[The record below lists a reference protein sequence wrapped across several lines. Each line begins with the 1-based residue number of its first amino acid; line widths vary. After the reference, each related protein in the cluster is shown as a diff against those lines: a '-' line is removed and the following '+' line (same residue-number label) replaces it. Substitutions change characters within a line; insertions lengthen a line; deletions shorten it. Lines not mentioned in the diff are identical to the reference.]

1 MSNICINNTTKGVNN
16 MSVMR
21 IATFIISVFIVGMV
35 EMMVAGIMNLMS
47 DDLGVSEPIIG
58 QLVTLYA
65 LTFAICGPI
74 LVKLTNRFPA
84 RSVLLWTLV
93 AFIVG
98 NGIIAIAP
106 NFTIL
111 VIGRILSSAAASL
124 IIVKVLALT
133 AMLTV
138 PKNRGKMIGVVY
150 TGFSGANVFGV
161 PIGTMI
167 GDWIGWRFTFV
178 FIIVI
183 SLLAGLLMLKYLPTT
198 GELNDANRMFNQVT
212 EDNQSSSRILRPAEI
227 VKYLAI
233 TLLILIANSV
243 TFVYINPLI
252 LENGHSMGY
261 VSLALLVN
269 GVAGVVGTSLG
280 GVLADKL
287 TSKRWLI
294 IAFSVFTV
302 MMLIVNLIL
311 STTVL
316 LLIGLFIWNIVQWST
331 NPAIQ
336 SGIIEHVEGDTSQ
349 VMSWNMSCLNAG
361 IGFGGII
368 GGLVVSNISVEAVTL
383 VSAFI
388 GFVGL
393 IVVLTLKNYH
403 YTKN

>member
-1 MSNICINNTTKGVNN
+1 M

-47 DDLGVSEPIIG
+47 DDLGVSEAIIG

-74 LVKLTNRFPA
+74 LVKLTNRYPA
-84 RSVLLWTLV
+84 RPVLLWTLV
-93 AFIVG
+93 IFIVG
-98 NGIIAIAP
+98 NGIIAVAP

-133 AMLTV
+133 AMLTI

-183 SLLAGLLMLKYLPTT
+183 SLIAGLLMLKYLPTT
-198 GELNDANRMFNQVT
+198 TELNQANRMYNNVSDDNQVT
-212 EDNQSSSRILRPAEI
+212 SHIVRPVEI
-227 VKYLAI
+227 IKFLAI

-243 TFVYINPLI
+243 TFVFINPLI

-269 GVAGVVGTSLG
+269 GVAGVVGTSMG

-294 IAFSVFTV
+294 IAFTVFIIV
-302 MMLIVNLIL
+302 MLAINLIL
-311 STTVL
+311 STTIL
-316 LLIGLFIWNIVQWST
+316 LLVGLFIWNIVQWST

-361 IGFGGII
+361 IGLGGII
-368 GGLVVSNISVEAVTL
+368 GGLVVSNMNVEAVTF

-388 GFVGL
+388 GLLGL
-393 IVVLTLKNYH
+393 IIVLTLKNVH
-403 YTKN
+403 YAKS

>member
-1 MSNICINNTTKGVNN
+1 M

-47 DDLGVSEPIIG
+47 DDLGVSEAIIG

-74 LVKLTNRFPA
+74 LVKLTNRYPA
-84 RSVLLWTLV
+84 RPVLLWTLV
-93 AFIVG
+93 IFVVG
-98 NGIIAIAP
+98 NGIIAVAP

-111 VIGRILSSAAASL
+111 VIGRILSSDAASL

-133 AMLTV
+133 AMLTI

-183 SLLAGLLMLKYLPTT
+183 SLIAGLLMLKYLPTT
-198 GELNDANRMFNQVT
+198 TELNQANRMYNNVSDDNQVT
-212 EDNQSSSRILRPAEI
+212 SHIVRPVEI
-227 VKYLAI
+227 IKFLAI

-243 TFVYINPLI
+243 TFVFINPLI

-269 GVAGVVGTSLG
+269 GVAGVVGTSMG

-294 IAFSVFTV
+294 IAFSVFIVV
-302 MMLIVNLIL
+302 MLAINLIL

-316 LLIGLFIWNIVQWST
+316 LLVGLFIWNIVQWST

-361 IGFGGII
+361 IGLGGII
-368 GGLVVSNISVEAVTL
+368 GGLVVSNMNVEAVTF

-388 GFVGL
+388 GLLGL
-393 IVVLTLKNYH
+393 IIVLTLKNVH
-403 YTKN
+403 YAKN

>member
-1 MSNICINNTTKGVNN
+1 M

-47 DDLGVSEPIIG
+47 DDLGVSEAIIG

-74 LVKLTNRFPA
+74 LVKLTNRYPA
-84 RSVLLWTLV
+84 RPVLLWTLV
-93 AFIVG
+93 IFVVG
-98 NGIIAIAP
+98 NGIIAVAP

-133 AMLTV
+133 AMLTI

-183 SLLAGLLMLKYLPTT
+183 SLIAGLLMLKYLPTT
-198 GELNDANRMFNQVT
+198 TELNQANRMYNNVSDDNQVT
-212 EDNQSSSRILRPAEI
+212 SHIVRPVEI
-227 VKYLAI
+227 IKFLAI
-233 TLLILIANSV
+233 TLVILIANSV
-243 TFVYINPLI
+243 TFVFINPLI

-269 GVAGVVGTSLG
+269 GVAGVVGTSMG

-294 IAFSVFTV
+294 IAFSVFIVV
-302 MMLIVNLIL
+302 MLAINLIL

-316 LLIGLFIWNIVQWST
+316 LLVGLFIWNIVQWST

-361 IGFGGII
+361 IGLGGII
-368 GGLVVSNISVEAVTL
+368 GGLVVSNMNVEAVTF

-388 GFVGL
+388 GLLGL
-393 IVVLTLKNYH
+393 IIVLTLKNVH
-403 YTKN
+403 YAKINII

>member
-1 MSNICINNTTKGVNN
+1 

-47 DDLGVSEPIIG
+47 DDLGVSEAIIG

-93 AFIVG
+93 AFVVG

-111 VIGRILSSAAASL
+111 VVGRILSSAAASL

-133 AMLTV
+133 AMLTI

-167 GDWIGWRFTFV
+167 GDWVGWRFTFV

-183 SLLAGLLMLKYLPTT
+183 SLIAGLLMLKYLPTT
-198 GELNDANRMFNQVT
+198 TELNQANRMYNNVS
-212 EDNQSSSRILRPAEI
+212 EDNKVTSHIVRPIEI
-227 VKYLAI
+227 VKFLAI

-243 TFVYINPLI
+243 TFVFINPLI
-252 LENGHSMGY
+252 LENGHTMGY

-269 GVAGVVGTSLG
+269 GVAGVVGTSMG

-294 IAFSVFTV
+294 IAFTVFIVV
-302 MMLIVNLIL
+302 MLAINLVL

-316 LLIGLFIWNIVQWST
+316 LLVALFIWNIVQWST

-361 IGFGGII
+361 IGIGGII
-368 GGLVVSNISVEAVTL
+368 GGLVVSNTNVEAVTF

-388 GFVGL
+388 GLLGL
-393 IVVLTLKNYH
+393 IIVLTLKNVH
-403 YTKN
+403 YAKN

>member
-1 MSNICINNTTKGVNN
+1 

-21 IATFIISVFIVGMV
+21 IATFIIGVFIVGMV

-47 DDLGVSEPIIG
+47 DDLGVSEAIIG

-74 LVKLTNRFPA
+74 LVKLTNRYPA
-84 RSVLLWTLV
+84 RPVLLWTLI
-93 AFIVG
+93 AFVVG
-98 NGIIAIAP
+98 NGIIAVAP

-133 AMLTV
+133 AMLTI

-183 SLLAGLLMLKYLPTT
+183 SLIAGLLMLKYLPTT
-198 GELNDANRMFNQVT
+198 TELNQANRMYNNVSDDNQVT
-212 EDNQSSSRILRPAEI
+212 SHIVRPVEV
-227 VKYLAI
+227 VKFLAI

-243 TFVYINPLI
+243 TFVFINPLI

-269 GVAGVVGTSLG
+269 GVAGVVGTSMG

-294 IAFSVFTV
+294 IAFTVFIVV
-302 MMLIVNLIL
+302 MLAINLIL

-316 LLIGLFIWNIVQWST
+316 LLVGLFIWNIVQWST

-361 IGFGGII
+361 IGLGGII
-368 GGLVVSNISVEAVTL
+368 GGLVVSNMNVEAVTF

-388 GFVGL
+388 GLLGL
-393 IVVLTLKNYH
+393 IIVLTLKNVH
-403 YTKN
+403 YAKN

>member
-1 MSNICINNTTKGVNN
+1 M

-47 DDLGVSEPIIG
+47 DDLGVSEAIIG

-74 LVKLTNRFPA
+74 LVKLTNRYPA
-84 RSVLLWTLV
+84 RPVLLWTLV
-93 AFIVG
+93 IFVVG
-98 NGIIAIAP
+98 NGIIAVAP

-111 VIGRILSSAAASL
+111 VIGRILSSATASL

-133 AMLTV
+133 AMLTI

-183 SLLAGLLMLKYLPTT
+183 SLIAGLLMLKYLPTT
-198 GELNDANRMFNQVT
+198 TELNQANRMYNNVSDDNQVT
-212 EDNQSSSRILRPAEI
+212 SHIVRPVEI
-227 VKYLAI
+227 IKFLAI

-243 TFVYINPLI
+243 TFVFINPLI

-269 GVAGVVGTSLG
+269 GVAGVVGTSMG

-294 IAFSVFTV
+294 IAFSVFIVV
-302 MMLIVNLIL
+302 MLAINLIL

-316 LLIGLFIWNIVQWST
+316 LLVGLFIWNIVQWST

-361 IGFGGII
+361 IGLGGII
-368 GGLVVSNISVEAVTL
+368 GGLVVSNMNVEAVTF

-388 GFVGL
+388 GLLGL
-393 IVVLTLKNYH
+393 IIVLTLKNVH
-403 YTKN
+403 YAKN

>member
-1 MSNICINNTTKGVNN
+1 

-21 IATFIISVFIVGMV
+21 VATFIISVFIVGMV

-47 DDLGVSEPIIG
+47 GDLGVSEAIIG

-74 LVKLTNRFPA
+74 LVKLTNRFAVRP
-84 RSVLLWTLV
+84 VLLWTLV
-93 AFIVG
+93 AFIIG
-98 NGIIAIAP
+98 NAMIAMAP

-133 AMLTV
+133 AMLTI
-138 PKNRGKMIGVVY
+138 PKNRGKMIDVVY

-167 GDWIGWRFTFV
+167 GDAIGWRFTFL
-178 FIIVI
+178 FIIIVSVI
-183 SLLAGLLMLKYLPTT
+183 AGVLMMVYLPSTS
-198 GELNDANRMFNQVT
+198 ELNQVQRQWGST
-212 EDNQSSSRILRPAEI
+212 SNKQLNTSKILRPAEV
-227 VKYLAI
+227 VKYLTI
-233 TLLILIANSV
+233 TFLILVANSV

-252 LENGHSMGY
+252 LNHGHQMGF

-269 GVAGVVGTSLG
+269 GIAGVIGTSLG
-280 GVLADKL
+280 GILADKL
-287 TSKRWLI
+287 SSKRWLI
-294 IAFSVFTV
+294 IAFSIFIV
-302 MMLIVNLIL
+302 MMLIMNLIL
-311 STTVL
+311 HTVTL

-336 SGIIEHVEGDTSQ
+336 SGMIEHVEGDTSQ
-349 VMSWNMSCLNAG
+349 VMSWNMSSLNAG

-368 GGLVVSNISVEAVTL
+368 GGLVVSNISVQAVTI
-383 VSAFI
+383 VSAMV
-388 GFVGL
+388 GAMGL
-393 IVVLTLKNYH
+393 IIVLSLKNMSYMR
-403 YTKN
+403 N

>member
-1 MSNICINNTTKGVNN
+1 M

-47 DDLGVSEPIIG
+47 DDLGVSEAIIG

-74 LVKLTNRFPA
+74 LVKLTNRYPA
-84 RSVLLWTLV
+84 RPVLLWTLV
-93 AFIVG
+93 IFIVG
-98 NGIIAIAP
+98 NGIIVVAP

-133 AMLTV
+133 AMLTI

-183 SLLAGLLMLKYLPTT
+183 SLIAGLLMLKYLPTT
-198 GELNDANRMFNQVT
+198 TELNQANRMYNNVSDDNQVT
-212 EDNQSSSRILRPAEI
+212 THIVRPVEI
-227 VKYLAI
+227 VKFLAI

-243 TFVYINPLI
+243 TFVFINPLI
-252 LENGHSMGY
+252 LEYGHSMGY

-269 GVAGVVGTSLG
+269 GVAGVVGTSMG

-294 IAFSVFTV
+294 IAFTVFIIV
-302 MMLIVNLIL
+302 MLAINLIL
-311 STTVL
+311 STTIL
-316 LLIGLFIWNIVQWST
+316 LLVGLFIWNIVQWST

-361 IGFGGII
+361 IGLGGII
-368 GGLVVSNISVEAVTL
+368 GGLVVSNMNVEAVTF

-388 GFVGL
+388 GLLGL
-393 IVVLTLKNYH
+393 IIVLTLKNVH
-403 YTKN
+403 YAKS

>member
-1 MSNICINNTTKGVNN
+1 

-198 GELNDANRMFNQVT
+198 GELNDANRMFNHVT

-388 GFVGL
+388 GLLGL

-403 YTKN
+403 YAKN

>member
-1 MSNICINNTTKGVNN
+1 M

-47 DDLGVSEPIIG
+47 DDLGVSEAIIG

-74 LVKLTNRFPA
+74 LVKLTNRYPA
-84 RSVLLWTLV
+84 RPVLLWTLV
-93 AFIVG
+93 IFVVG
-98 NGIIAIAP
+98 NGIIAVAP

-133 AMLTV
+133 AMLTI

-183 SLLAGLLMLKYLPTT
+183 SLIAGLLMLKYLPTT
-198 GELNDANRMFNQVT
+198 TELNQANRMYNNVSDDNQVT
-212 EDNQSSSRILRPAEI
+212 SHIVRSVEI
-227 VKYLAI
+227 IKFLAI

-243 TFVYINPLI
+243 TFVFINPLI

-269 GVAGVVGTSLG
+269 GVAGVVGTSMG

-294 IAFSVFTV
+294 IAFSVFIVV
-302 MMLIVNLIL
+302 MLAINLIL

-316 LLIGLFIWNIVQWST
+316 LLVGLFIWNIVQWST

-361 IGFGGII
+361 IGLGGII
-368 GGLVVSNISVEAVTL
+368 GGLVVSNMNVEAVTF

-388 GFVGL
+388 GLLGL
-393 IVVLTLKNYH
+393 IIVITLKNVH
-403 YTKN
+403 YAKN

>member
-1 MSNICINNTTKGVNN
+1 M

-47 DDLGVSEPIIG
+47 DDLGVSEAIIG

-74 LVKLTNRFPA
+74 LVKLTNRYPA
-84 RSVLLWTLV
+84 RPVLLWTLV
-93 AFIVG
+93 IFIVG
-98 NGIIAIAP
+98 NGIIAVAP

-133 AMLTV
+133 AMLTI

-183 SLLAGLLMLKYLPTT
+183 SLIAGLLMLKYLPTT
-198 GELNDANRMFNQVT
+198 TELNQANRMYNNVSDDNQVT
-212 EDNQSSSRILRPAEI
+212 SHIVRPVEI
-227 VKYLAI
+227 VKFLAI

-243 TFVYINPLI
+243 TFVFINPLI

-269 GVAGVVGTSLG
+269 GVAGVVGTSMG

-294 IAFSVFTV
+294 IAFTVFIIV
-302 MMLIVNLIL
+302 MLAINLIL
-311 STTVL
+311 STTIL
-316 LLIGLFIWNIVQWST
+316 LLVGLFIWNIVQWST

-361 IGFGGII
+361 IGLGGII
-368 GGLVVSNISVEAVTL
+368 GGLVVSNMNVEAVTF

-388 GFVGL
+388 GLLGL
-393 IVVLTLKNYH
+393 IIVLTLKNVH
-403 YTKN
+403 YAKS

>member
-1 MSNICINNTTKGVNN
+1 M

-47 DDLGVSEPIIG
+47 DDLGVSEAIIG

-74 LVKLTNRFPA
+74 LVKLTNRYPA
-84 RSVLLWTLV
+84 RPVLLWTLV
-93 AFIVG
+93 IFIVG
-98 NGIIAIAP
+98 NGIIAVAP

-133 AMLTV
+133 AMLTI

-183 SLLAGLLMLKYLPTT
+183 SLIAGLLMLKYLPTT
-198 GELNDANRMFNQVT
+198 TELNQANRMYNNVSDDNQVT
-212 EDNQSSSRILRPAEI
+212 THIVRPVEI
-227 VKYLAI
+227 VKFLAI

-243 TFVYINPLI
+243 TFVFINPLI
-252 LENGHSMGY
+252 LEYGHSMGY

-269 GVAGVVGTSLG
+269 GVAGVVGTSMG

-294 IAFSVFTV
+294 IAFTVFIIV
-302 MMLIVNLIL
+302 MLAINLIL
-311 STTVL
+311 STTIL
-316 LLIGLFIWNIVQWST
+316 LLVGLFIWNIVQWST

-361 IGFGGII
+361 IGLGGII
-368 GGLVVSNISVEAVTL
+368 GGLVVSNMNVEAVTF

-388 GFVGL
+388 GLLGL
-393 IVVLTLKNYH
+393 IIVLTLKNVH
-403 YTKN
+403 YAKS

>member
-1 MSNICINNTTKGVNN
+1 M

-47 DDLGVSEPIIG
+47 DDLGVSEAIIG

-74 LVKLTNRFPA
+74 LVKLTNRYPA
-84 RSVLLWTLV
+84 RPVLLWTLV
-93 AFIVG
+93 IFVVG
-98 NGIIAIAP
+98 NGIIAVAP

-133 AMLTV
+133 AMLTI

-183 SLLAGLLMLKYLPTT
+183 SLIAGLLMLKYLPTT
-198 GELNDANRMFNQVT
+198 TELNQANRMYNNVSDDNQVT
-212 EDNQSSSRILRPAEI
+212 SHIVRPVEI
-227 VKYLAI
+227 IKFLAI

-243 TFVYINPLI
+243 TFVFINPLI

-269 GVAGVVGTSLG
+269 GVAGVVGTAMG

-294 IAFSVFTV
+294 IAFSVFIVV
-302 MMLIVNLIL
+302 MLAINLIL

-316 LLIGLFIWNIVQWST
+316 LLVGLFIWNIVQWST

-361 IGFGGII
+361 IGLGGII
-368 GGLVVSNISVEAVTL
+368 GGLVVSNMNVEAVTF

-388 GFVGL
+388 GLLGL
-393 IVVLTLKNYH
+393 IIVLTLKNVH
-403 YTKN
+403 YAKN

>member
-1 MSNICINNTTKGVNN
+1 

-47 DDLGVSEPIIG
+47 DNLGVSEAIIG

-74 LVKLTNRFPA
+74 LVKLTNRYPA
-84 RSVLLWTLV
+84 RPVLLWTLV
-93 AFIVG
+93 IFVVG
-98 NGIIAIAP
+98 NGIIAVAP

-133 AMLTV
+133 AMLTI

-183 SLLAGLLMLKYLPTT
+183 SLIAGLLMLKYLPTT
-198 GELNDANRMFNQVT
+198 TELNQANRMYNNVSDDNQVT
-212 EDNQSSSRILRPAEI
+212 SHIVRPVEI
-227 VKYLAI
+227 IKFLAI

-243 TFVYINPLI
+243 TFVFINPLI

-269 GVAGVVGTSLG
+269 GVAGVVGTSMG

-294 IAFSVFTV
+294 IAFSVFIVV
-302 MMLIVNLIL
+302 MLAINLIL

-316 LLIGLFIWNIVQWST
+316 LLVGLFIWNIVQWST

-361 IGFGGII
+361 IGLGGII
-368 GGLVVSNISVEAVTL
+368 GGLVVSNMNVEAVTF

-388 GFVGL
+388 GLLGL
-393 IVVLTLKNYH
+393 IIVITLKNVH
-403 YTKN
+403 YAKN

>member
-1 MSNICINNTTKGVNN
+1 

-21 IATFIISVFIVGMV
+21 VATFIISVFIVGMV

-47 DDLGVSEPIIG
+47 GDLGVSEAIIG

-74 LVKLTNRFPA
+74 LVKLTNRFAVRP
-84 RSVLLWTLV
+84 VLLWTLV
-93 AFIVG
+93 AFIIG
-98 NGIIAIAP
+98 NAMIAMAP
-106 NFTIL
+106 NFIIL

-133 AMLTV
+133 AMLTI

-167 GDWIGWRFTFV
+167 GDAIGWRFTFL
-178 FIIVI
+178 FIIIVSVI
-183 SLLAGLLMLKYLPTT
+183 AGVLMMVYLPSTS
-198 GELNDANRMFNQVT
+198 ELNQVQRQLGST
-212 EDNQSSSRILRPAEI
+212 SNKQLNTSKILRPVEV

-233 TLLILIANSV
+233 TFLILVANSV

-252 LENGHSMGY
+252 LNHGHQMGF

-269 GVAGVVGTSLG
+269 GIAGVIGTSLG
-280 GVLADKL
+280 GILADKL
-287 TSKRWLI
+287 SSKHWLI
-294 IAFSVFTV
+294 IAFSIFIV
-302 MMLIVNLIL
+302 MMLIMNLIL
-311 STTVL
+311 HTVTL

-349 VMSWNMSCLNAG
+349 VMSWNMSSLNAG

-368 GGLVVSNISVEAVTL
+368 GGLVVSNISVQAVTI
-383 VSAFI
+383 VSAMV
-388 GFVGL
+388 GAMGL
-393 IVVLTLKNYH
+393 IIVLSLKNMSYMRH
-403 YTKN
+403 

>member
-1 MSNICINNTTKGVNN
+1 

-21 IATFIISVFIVGMV
+21 IAIFIISVFIVGMV

-198 GELNDANRMFNQVT
+198 GELNDANRMFNHVT

-388 GFVGL
+388 GLLGL

-403 YTKN
+403 YAKN

>member
-1 MSNICINNTTKGVNN
+1 

-47 DDLGVSEPIIG
+47 DDLGVSEAIIG

-74 LVKLTNRFPA
+74 LVKLTNRYPA
-84 RSVLLWTLV
+84 RPVLLWTLV
-93 AFIVG
+93 IFVVG
-98 NGIIAIAP
+98 NGIIAVAP

-133 AMLTV
+133 AMLTI

-183 SLLAGLLMLKYLPTT
+183 SLIAGLLMLKYLPTT
-198 GELNDANRMFNQVT
+198 TELNQANRMYNNVSDDNQVT
-212 EDNQSSSRILRPAEI
+212 SHIVRPVEI
-227 VKYLAI
+227 IKFLAI

-243 TFVYINPLI
+243 TFVFINPLI

-269 GVAGVVGTSLG
+269 GVAGVVGTSMG

-287 TSKRWLI
+287 NSKRWLI
-294 IAFSVFTV
+294 IAFSVFIVV
-302 MMLIVNLIL
+302 MLAINLIL

-316 LLIGLFIWNIVQWST
+316 LLVGLFIWNIVQWST

-361 IGFGGII
+361 IGLGGII
-368 GGLVVSNISVEAVTL
+368 GGLVVSNMNVEAVTF

-388 GFVGL
+388 GLLGL
-393 IVVLTLKNYH
+393 IIVLTLKNVH
-403 YTKN
+403 YAKN

>member
-1 MSNICINNTTKGVNN
+1 

-47 DDLGVSEPIIG
+47 DDLGVSEAIIG

-74 LVKLTNRFPA
+74 LVKLTNRYPA
-84 RSVLLWTLV
+84 RPVLLWTLV
-93 AFIVG
+93 IFVVG
-98 NGIIAIAP
+98 NGIIAVAP

-111 VIGRILSSAAASL
+111 IIGRILSSAAASL

-133 AMLTV
+133 AMLTI

-183 SLLAGLLMLKYLPTT
+183 SLIAGLLMLKYLPTT
-198 GELNDANRMFNQVT
+198 TELNQANRMYNNVSDDNQVT
-212 EDNQSSSRILRPAEI
+212 SHIVRPVEI
-227 VKYLAI
+227 IKFLAI

-243 TFVYINPLI
+243 TFVFINPLI

-269 GVAGVVGTSLG
+269 GVAGVVGTSMG

-294 IAFSVFTV
+294 IAFSVFIVV
-302 MMLIVNLIL
+302 MLAINLIL

-316 LLIGLFIWNIVQWST
+316 LLVGLFIWNIVQWST

-361 IGFGGII
+361 IGLGGII
-368 GGLVVSNISVEAVTL
+368 GGLVVSNMNVEAVTF

-388 GFVGL
+388 GLLGL
-393 IVVLTLKNYH
+393 IIVITLKNVH
-403 YTKN
+403 YAKN

>member
-1 MSNICINNTTKGVNN
+1 

-47 DDLGVSEPIIG
+47 DDLGVSEAIIG

-74 LVKLTNRFPA
+74 LVKLTNRYPA
-84 RSVLLWTLV
+84 RPVLLWTLV
-93 AFIVG
+93 IFVVG
-98 NGIIAIAP
+98 NGIIAVAP

-133 AMLTV
+133 AMLTI

-183 SLLAGLLMLKYLPTT
+183 SLIAGLLMLKYLPTT
-198 GELNDANRMFNQVT
+198 TELNQANRMYNNVSDDNQVT
-212 EDNQSSSRILRPAEI
+212 SHIVRPVEI
-227 VKYLAI
+227 IKFLAI
-233 TLLILIANSV
+233 TLVILIANSV
-243 TFVYINPLI
+243 TFVFINPLI

-269 GVAGVVGTSLG
+269 GVAGVVGTSMG

-294 IAFSVFTV
+294 IAFSVFIVV
-302 MMLIVNLIL
+302 MLAINLIL

-316 LLIGLFIWNIVQWST
+316 LLVGLFIWNIVQWST

-361 IGFGGII
+361 IGLGGII
-368 GGLVVSNISVEAVTL
+368 GGLVVSNMNVEAVTF

-388 GFVGL
+388 GLLGL
-393 IVVLTLKNYH
+393 IIVLTLKNVH
-403 YTKN
+403 YAKN

>member
-1 MSNICINNTTKGVNN
+1 

-403 YTKN
+403 YAKN

>member
-1 MSNICINNTTKGVNN
+1 

-124 IIVKVLALT
+124 IIVKVLTLT

-198 GELNDANRMFNQVT
+198 GELNDANRMFNHVT

-388 GFVGL
+388 GLLGL

-403 YTKN
+403 YAKN

>member
-1 MSNICINNTTKGVNN
+1 M

-47 DDLGVSEPIIG
+47 DDLGVSEAIIG

-74 LVKLTNRFPA
+74 LVKLTNRYPA
-84 RSVLLWTLV
+84 RPVLLWTLV
-93 AFIVG
+93 IFIVG
-98 NGIIAIAP
+98 NGIIAVAP

-133 AMLTV
+133 AMLTI

-183 SLLAGLLMLKYLPTT
+183 SLIAGLLMLKYLPTT
-198 GELNDANRMFNQVT
+198 TELNQANRMYNNVSDDNQVT
-212 EDNQSSSRILRPAEI
+212 SHIVRPVEI
-227 VKYLAI
+227 IKFLAI

-243 TFVYINPLI
+243 TFVFINPLI

-269 GVAGVVGTSLG
+269 GVAGVVGTSMG

-294 IAFSVFTV
+294 IAFSVFIVV
-302 MMLIVNLIL
+302 MLAINLIL

-316 LLIGLFIWNIVQWST
+316 LLVGLFIWNIVQWST

-361 IGFGGII
+361 IGLGGII
-368 GGLVVSNISVEAVTL
+368 GGLVVSNMNVEAVTF

-388 GFVGL
+388 GLLGL
-393 IVVLTLKNYH
+393 IIVLTLKNVH
-403 YTKN
+403 YAKN

>member
-1 MSNICINNTTKGVNN
+1 M

-47 DDLGVSEPIIG
+47 DDLGVSEAIIG

-74 LVKLTNRFPA
+74 LVKLTNRYPA
-84 RSVLLWTLV
+84 RPVLLWTLIAFV
-93 AFIVG
+93 AG
-98 NGIIAIAP
+98 NGIIAVAP

-133 AMLTV
+133 AMLTI

-183 SLLAGLLMLKYLPTT
+183 SLIAGLLMLKYLPTT
-198 GELNDANRMFNQVT
+198 TELNQANRMYNSVSDDNQVT
-212 EDNQSSSRILRPAEI
+212 SHIVRPVEV
-227 VKYLAI
+227 VKFLAI

-243 TFVYINPLI
+243 TFVFINPLI

-269 GVAGVVGTSLG
+269 GVAGVVGTSMG

-294 IAFSVFTV
+294 IAFTVFIVV
-302 MMLIVNLIL
+302 MLAINLIL

-316 LLIGLFIWNIVQWST
+316 LLVGLFIWNIVQWST

-361 IGFGGII
+361 IGLGGII
-368 GGLVVSNISVEAVTL
+368 GGLVVSNMNVEAVTF

-388 GFVGL
+388 GLLGL
-393 IVVLTLKNYH
+393 IIVLTLKNVH
-403 YTKN
+403 YAKN

>member
-1 MSNICINNTTKGVNN
+1 M

-21 IATFIISVFIVGMV
+21 IATFIISVFIVSMV

-47 DDLGVSEPIIG
+47 DDLGVSEAIIG

-74 LVKLTNRFPA
+74 LVKLTNRYPA
-84 RSVLLWTLV
+84 RPVLLWTLV
-93 AFIVG
+93 IFVVG
-98 NGIIAIAP
+98 NGIIAVAP

-133 AMLTV
+133 AMLTI

-183 SLLAGLLMLKYLPTT
+183 SLIAGLLMLKYLPTT
-198 GELNDANRMFNQVT
+198 TELNQANRMYNNVSDDNQVT
-212 EDNQSSSRILRPAEI
+212 SHIVRPVEI
-227 VKYLAI
+227 IKFLAI

-243 TFVYINPLI
+243 TFVFINPLI

-269 GVAGVVGTSLG
+269 GVAGVVGTSMG

-294 IAFSVFTV
+294 IAFSVFIVV
-302 MMLIVNLIL
+302 MLAINLIL

-316 LLIGLFIWNIVQWST
+316 LLVGLFIWNIVQWST

-361 IGFGGII
+361 IGLGGII
-368 GGLVVSNISVEAVTL
+368 GGLVVSNMNVEAVTF

-388 GFVGL
+388 GLLGL
-393 IVVLTLKNYH
+393 IIVLTLKNVH
-403 YTKN
+403 YAKN